1 MLLNWRTDRG
11 VRPAMCGVVTYRVIR
26 IPVAAGTSRGFNRVR
41 RISVHVAELP
51 FRRRRDDTM
60 AMPLTRH
67 YTAADLATMP
77 DDGQRYEIIQGELV
91 VSPSPGAW
99 HQLLIAQLF
108 GELRDYLKPHG
119 LMKQVLMAPADI
131 TFADDT
137 VLEPDLFVA
146 DTADAIKS
154 GNLTDITTLFLV
166 VEVISHSTA
175 RTDRTRKRPTYQAH
189 GIPQYWIVDGDQR
202 HVEVWT
208 PDAQAPIIE
217 RERLVWRHPAV
228 DAECVVDLLKLF
240 DFG

>member
-1 MLLNWRTDRG
+1 M
-11 VRPAMCGVVTYRVIR
+11 V
-26 IPVAAGTSRGFNRVR
+26 
-41 RISVHVAELP
+41 
-51 FRRRRDDTM
+51 
-60 AMPLTRH
+60 MPLTRH

-77 DDGQRYEIIQGELV
+77 DDGQRYEVVRGELLV
-91 VSPSPGAW
+91 TPCPGGW
-99 HQLLIAQLF
+99 HQPIVARLF
-108 GELRDYLKPHG
+108 GAFWDYLKPHS
-119 LMKQVLMAPADI
+119 LPNQLLMAPADI
-131 TFADDT
+131 TFSHDT

-146 DTADAIKS
+146 DTAAYLRS
-154 GNLTDITTLFLV
+154 GEWTDVTTLFLV
-166 VEVISHSTA
+166 VEVISPSTA
-175 RTDRTRKRPTYQAH
+175 HTDRTRKRPTYQAH